1 MNKPTRTFWAKLLSY
16 IFNPIIFFVLMP
28 YLVVYQQTG
37 NSLYALKWGVFS
49 VCFIVLGLLIVVVGR
64 KRGHFSDF
72 DLSKREERSK
82 FYLLLWP
89 LLIVYVISSIFFK
102 GILFPLSIISVGIVV
117 GLLMYEFINTK
128 IKASIHVGVAVAF
141 VVAVGILYGWQY
153 FLFTVWIVPVIAWS
167 RMILKRHTIQ
177 EVVMGAGLGIVI
189 TAITTIIAKLLL

>member
-1 MNKPTRTFWAKLLSY
+1 MNKLTLDFWAKLLSY

-28 YLVVYQQTG
+28 YLVVYKQTG
-37 NSLYALKWGVFS
+37 NSLYALKWGAFSILFVVF
-49 VCFIVLGLLIVVVGR
+49 GLLIVVIGR

-117 GLLMYEFINTK
+117 GLLIYEFINTK

-141 VVAVGILYGWQY
+141 VVGIGILYGWQY
-153 FLFTVWIVPVIAWS
+153 FILTAWIVPVVAWS
-167 RMILKRHTIQ
+167 RMILKRHTIL
-177 EVVMGAGLGIVI
+177 EVITGGILGILTTCI
-189 TAITTIIAKLLL
+189 TILIGKMLL